1 MNAHTSIPAHHDNV
15 VPFPPKKKAREFTW
29 YNWDKISSFNGT
41 YNFMVGARGVG
52 KTYGWKKKVIR
63 AAIRKQE
70 QFMYVRRYKDE
81 LKTSK
86 ETFFAD
92 LVAKNEFPDWDF
104 RSYGATAQ
112 MAPVSTRDDKKRPW
126 KVIGHFIALST
137 AQSIKSVAYPLV
149 TNIGFDEFI
158 IEKGTTHYIAN
169 ETHAFN
175 NLYSTVDRN
184 QDKTKVFFMANS
196 VAITNP
202 YFLEYGI
209 KPDPDNE
216 FVVKA
221 DGFIVVHF
229 VNAAEFRDEVYK
241 TKFGKFI
248 AGTEYGDFAVGNE
261 FADNND
267 NLLNVK
273 GASARYTYTIETRQG
288 TFSVWIDWQ
297 QGKYYVQERRPKQEM
312 IFTLLT
318 EHMSEGK
325 TLLTYSDK
333 IVQVLR
339 TAFRNG
345 NAYFDTAKSRNAFIE
360 IFKR

>member
-1 MNAHTSIPAHHDNV
+1 MNATVTALPVRTKRQFS
-15 VPFPPKKKAREFTW
+15 W

-41 YNFMVGARGVG
+41 YNFLVGARGVG

-63 AAIRKQE
+63 AAIRKGE

-81 LKTSK
+81 LKVSK

-92 LVAKNEFPDWDF
+92 LIANGEFPGFDF
-104 RSYGATAQ
+104 RSYGSLAQ
-112 MAPVSTRDDKKRPW
+112 MAPASTRDDKKRPW

-149 TNIGFDEFI
+149 TNIGYDEFI
-158 IEKGTTHYIAN
+158 IEKGATHYIAN
-169 ETHAFN
+169 EVHAFN

-196 VAITNP
+196 VSIMNP
-202 YFLEYGI
+202 YFLEYNI
-209 KPDPDNE
+209 KPDQSSE
-216 FVVKA
+216 FTVLY

-229 VNAAEFRDEVYK
+229 VEAAEFTDQVYA

-248 AGTEYGDFAVGNE
+248 QGTEFGDFAAGNQ

-273 GASARYTYTIETRQG
+273 GASARYTYTVESKHG
-288 TFSVWIDWQ
+288 TFSVWIDWIA
-297 QGKYYVQERRPKQEM
+297 GKYYVQERRPKQELL
-312 IFTLLT
+312 FTLLP
-318 EHMSEGK
+318 EKMSEGK
-325 TLLTYSDK
+325 TLLGYSDK
-333 IVQVLR
+333 VMQSLR

-345 NAYFDTAKSRNAFIE
+345 NTYFDTPKSRNAFIE